1 MIGNGSANSYLTAAR
16 EAEAELVIEKSRF
29 ICHVKPVSSKEEAEA
44 FISDVRSEYKDAT
57 HNVPAYVIGRSGDV
71 MWSSEDGEP
80 QGTAGAPV
88 LKMIVQEGLTG
99 ICIVTTRYFGGIKLG
114 TGGLVRAYTS
124 VAKLALEKAG
134 LAEVKDRLAIRM
146 SLDYKTFNRVNTMDL
161 SGKADIRNVTYL
173 DQVVFDLVTDE
184 ENEAE
189 ITALIS
195 DVSGGS
201 ARVLEKIITQDK
213 ILC

>member
-1 MIGNGSANSYLTAAR
+1 MISKGGANSYLTAAR

-88 LKMIVQEGLTG
+88 LKMIVQEGLTD

-184 ENEAE
+184 ENEEE

>member
-1 MIGNGSANSYLTAAR
+1 
-16 EAEAELVIEKSRF
+16 
-29 ICHVKPVSSKEEAEA
+29 
-44 FISDVRSEYKDAT
+44 
-57 HNVPAYVIGRSGDV
+57 
-71 MWSSEDGEP
+71 
-80 QGTAGAPV
+80 
-88 LKMIVQEGLTG
+88 MIVQEGLTD

-201 ARVLEKIITQDK
+201 VKVLEKIITQDK